1 MKLITRYEL
10 TTNTEAEL
18 YTLLREVF
26 NVLARS
32 EVNSHERRNALA
44 SIENIHREFS
54 SRVIFSLPPL
64 P

>member
-26 NVLARS
+26 NELAKS
-32 EVNSHERRNALA
+32 TVNSHERRNALA
-44 SIENIHREFS
+44 SIENILREIDLKS
-54 SRVIFSLPPL
+54 VEPRPE
-64 P
+64 